1 MRVLTQGDLG
11 LLAAV
16 MIGGTIAAG
25 ALIGAAAYGTSAL
38 PGLLPLWPA
47 IAMGFAIGAMDRT
60 SGDARRLWAKVAIG
74 AGTAAVLA
82 IMLT

>member
-1 MRVLTQGDLG
+1 MRVLTQGDVG

-16 MIGGTIAAG
+16 MIGGALVGG
-25 ALIGAAAYGTSAL
+25 ALIGAAAYGTNAL
-38 PGLLPLWPA
+38 PGLLPIWPA

-74 AGTAAVLA
+74 AGAAAILA